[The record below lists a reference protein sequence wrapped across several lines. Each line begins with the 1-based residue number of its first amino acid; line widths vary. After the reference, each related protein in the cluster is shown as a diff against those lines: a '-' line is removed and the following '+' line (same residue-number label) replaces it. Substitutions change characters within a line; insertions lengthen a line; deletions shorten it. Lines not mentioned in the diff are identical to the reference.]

1 MTKYLKYAI
10 IAPILL
16 VLFMTAVVPPTLFA
30 QIPTTTG
37 IARPQAAR
45 YFLGNESEILMQI
58 NVWGFVRQPGQY
70 MVPYDTDLIA
80 LLSYAGGPQEQ
91 AKVKNIKII
100 RKNAEDEKKRVITIN
115 VKQFMETGDPE
126 LVPVLKPGDTVIVA
140 GTTFHFIST
149 FFEFV
154 WRIALIIQVVFL
166 VDYYSS
172 RTR

>member
-1 MTKYLKYAI
+1 MTKYLKYSFLI
-10 IAPILL
+10 S
-16 VLFMTAVVPPTLFA
+16 VLFMLCLTVLAPLKLSA
-30 QIPTTTG
+30 QVQTTQG
-37 IARPQAAR
+37 LARPQAAR
-45 YFLGNESEILMQI
+45 YFLGNEDEILMQI

-70 MVPYDTDLIA
+70 MVPYDTDLVA

-140 GTTFHFIST
+140 GTTFHFISL

-154 WRIALIIQVVFL
+154 WRIALVVQIVFM

-172 RTR
+172 RT